1 MITNEKQSSLK
12 ECSMG
17 SRKAPRTHFLES
29 LREGAEGNKNLKNI
43 TKGDLVKQKPIEL
56 EDPRPQK

>member
-1 MITNEKQSSLK
+1 
-12 ECSMG
+12 MG
-17 SRKAPRTHFLES
+17 SRTAPRTHFLES